1 MSRPCPLFVII
12 MLLSICVVS
21 QTVPG
26 PSLAETFE
34 WMDNT
39 LKPNERNNSFTHY
52 PTARPYVKQWIDESI
67 DPYHSETIENFSHDG
82 CRITLHIEMV
92 DNDMGLLL
100 GKVFYY
106 RAVDTFDLKDIEPD
120 SIRIEESCKSV
131 ETPSGPEKPWN
142 CADEQGKI
150 VVFQTVDAK
159 PKIHE
164 EGHASSSKSMHG
176 YWQVGHHVK
185 LNLDYMC
192 KEANANGDS
201 GNGAYCDQTDTKQQ
215 PKDLTSATLG
225 FSTPEYAKKFAKALR
240 HAVELCG
247 GKASAF

>member
-1 MSRPCPLFVII
+1 MSRHTTAVFII
-12 MLLSICVVS
+12 MLLSLRVLS
-21 QTVPG
+21 QTAPVP
-26 PSLAETFE
+26 PLAETFD

-39 LKPNERNNSFTHY
+39 LKPSERNNSFSHY
-52 PTARPYVKQWIDESI
+52 PTARPYAKQWIDESI
-67 DPYHSETIENFSHDG
+67 DPYHSETIEHFSHDG
-82 CRITLHIEMV
+82 CRVTFNIEMV

-106 RAVDTFDLKDIEPD
+106 HAVDVFDLKDIDPE
-120 SIRIEESCKSV
+120 SIRIQDSCKPV
-131 ETPSGPEKPWN
+131 ETPSGAASPWN
-142 CADEQGKI
+142 CSDEQGKI
-150 VVFQTVDAK
+150 VIFQTVDAK
-159 PKIHE
+159 PKINE
-164 EGHASSSKSMHG
+164 GGHASSSKSMHG
-176 YWQVGHHVK
+176 YWQVEHHAK

-201 GNGAYCDQTDTKQQ
+201 GNGAYCDQPDTKQQ